1 LAKPLRRERVTEL
14 VHHELGD
21 IIQREVRDPRLGWV
35 TVTRVEMSPDLC
47 YAKVFVSLLG
57 GDEHA
62 QRQSLRI
69 LERAGAFIRTELGR
83 RVRLRQTPEL
93 HFKLDHSLEHSQR
106 VMEILN
112 EIRISPASEASAG
125 DSAGAAAAEDGNRAE
140 DPGTASQ
147 GGEAGSQTP
156 DGTGG
161 EEDAVR

>member
-1 LAKPLRRERVTEL
+1 MARPLRRERVTEL

-47 YAKVFVSLLG
+47 HAKVFVSVLG
-57 GDEHA
+57 GDDRA

-83 RVRLRQTPEL
+83 RIRLRQTPEL
-93 HFKLDHSLEHSQR
+93 HFKLDHSIEHSQR

-112 EIRISPASEASAG
+112 EIGAAPASEA
-125 DSAGAAAAEDGNRAE
+125 GAADGGAEAADGSE
-140 DPGTASQ
+140 PG
-147 GGEAGSQTP
+147 E
-156 DGTGG
+156 TGG
-161 EEDAVR
+161 EEDATP